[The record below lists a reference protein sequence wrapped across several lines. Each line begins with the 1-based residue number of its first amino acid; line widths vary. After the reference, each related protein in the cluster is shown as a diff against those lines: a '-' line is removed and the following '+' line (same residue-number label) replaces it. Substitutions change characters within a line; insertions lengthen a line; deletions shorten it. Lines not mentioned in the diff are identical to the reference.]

1 MKMLL
6 LLILMTAVTLQPL
19 KYGNLMVIYTYIYIC
34 TLESEVGKGSQ
45 KVSNPTST

>member
-19 KYGNLMVIYTYIYIC
+19 KYGNLMVMCVYIYIC
-34 TLESEVGKGSQ
+34 MDMGVRGWKGISESF
-45 KVSNPTST
+45 